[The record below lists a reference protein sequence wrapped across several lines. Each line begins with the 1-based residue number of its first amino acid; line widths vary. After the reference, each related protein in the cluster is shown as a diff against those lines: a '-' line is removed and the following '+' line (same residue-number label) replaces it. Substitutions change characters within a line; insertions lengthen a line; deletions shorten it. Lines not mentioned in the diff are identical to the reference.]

1 MQTHDSL
8 LEKLKV
14 KAEEDPDFR
23 KQLLANPTSALTE
36 TFNISVPDDFNIVV
50 HEDDARTAHLVL
62 PASAELTDAQ
72 LQQAAGGA
80 TICKLGDTVLGVW
93 G

>member
-36 TFNISVPDDFNIVV
+36 TFDISVPDDFNIVV

-72 LQQAAGGA
+72 LEQAAGGSNHMHP
-80 TICKLGDTVLGVW
+80 W
-93 G
+93 